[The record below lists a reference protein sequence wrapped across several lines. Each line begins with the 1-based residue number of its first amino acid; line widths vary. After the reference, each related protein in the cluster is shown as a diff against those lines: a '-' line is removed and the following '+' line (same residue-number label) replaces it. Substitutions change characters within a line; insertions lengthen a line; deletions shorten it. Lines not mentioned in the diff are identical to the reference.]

1 MKTNVS
7 ISLRCLC
14 AAVAAV
20 MLLSSVSCG
29 RKDHAEGLVSVRYS
43 QIPQGEDLLL
53 SGLVGEPEFIA
64 LDSDTSA
71 AFTPAATINV
81 SDNYISSYSLA
92 RQPLKLFDRSTGK
105 YIGTY
110 GGIGRGPGEYLQIAS
125 VQIDEAGGKIW
136 MKTYPDINVL
146 HVYDIA
152 TREMEV
158 VPLAYSTGDGSWLS
172 YSFMV
177 DGGAR
182 NITVAVKPEDNGCPA
197 IAWCQDYEGK
207 VLWEI
212 PRTYSFPED
221 NRTMMD
227 TDRNVPGLLDIS
239 FRSNNTAQDTSWL
252 VGGGEMRP
260 LLTVSFGQT
269 ASSED
274 SGFAE
279 DNYMYST
286 TVLPDYVIMNVN
298 LQGRSV
304 MKDGVRRINVEP
316 LPGVILDRRTGEVS
330 LGEVVN
336 DLMDGSAGGG
346 FSDGYF
352 ISTYDAAGFMETGRT
367 ALESG
372 NLSEAARS
380 RISAI
385 LKNLSENDN
394 DVIMIAP
401 LR

>member
-20 MLLSSVSCG
+20 MLLCSVSCG
-29 RKDHAEGLVSVRYS
+29 RKDQAEGLVSVKYS

-197 IAWCQDYEGK
+197 IAWCQDYEGN

-227 TDRNVPGLLDIS
+227 TREFEIKL
-239 FRSNNTAQDTSWL
+239 
-252 VGGGEMRP
+252 
-260 LLTVSFGQT
+260 
-269 ASSED
+269 
-274 SGFAE
+274 
-279 DNYMYST
+279 
-286 TVLPDYVIMNVN
+286 
-298 LQGRSV
+298 
-304 MKDGVRRINVEP
+304 
-316 LPGVILDRRTGEVS
+316 
-330 LGEVVN
+330 
-336 DLMDGSAGGG
+336 
-346 FSDGYF
+346 
-352 ISTYDAAGFMETGRT
+352 
-367 ALESG
+367 
-372 NLSEAARS
+372 NLSH
-380 RISAI
+380 
-385 LKNLSENDN
+385 
-394 DVIMIAP
+394 
-401 LR
+401 